1 MMINDKI
8 KELQTLIIQ
17 KRGIKNM
24 NVKLYQFIKLDNG

>member
-1 MMINDKI
+1 MINDKI
-8 KELQTLIIQ
+8 KELQTLIIK

>member
-1 MMINDKI
+1 MINDKI
-8 KELQTLIIQ
+8 KELLTIIIQ

>member
-1 MMINDKI
+1 MINDKI
-8 KELQTLIIQ
+8 KELQILIIQ

>member
-1 MMINDKI
+1 MINDKI

-24 NVKLYQFIKLDNG
+24 NVKLYQFTKLDNG

>member
-1 MMINDKI
+1 MINDKI

>member
-1 MMINDKI
+1 MINDKI
-8 KELQTLIIQ
+8 KELQTIIIQ

>member
-1 MMINDKI
+1 MINDKI
-8 KELQTLIIQ
+8 KELQTQIIQ